1 MTAESVI
8 LDTIAVAASRLALL
22 FRGSLTYKLTAAAM
36 EKLKDFFDES
46 VIWRAAKSHEKTS
59 RLFKESLFFKILQW
73 TADKPVSLV
82 RKAFLPENAAYKTS
96 IAGMLLE
103 RLAESLV
110 PLVGLFIFIQSVIPY
125 YRWHNHYAVL
135 MILAVSF
142 LYLVRAAGDRR
153 YSLDFRKIDFAML
166 LFAVGI
172 VLAAITSLMPASS
185 VRVLV
190 FNAVLFLFVFIVV
203 NLIKEKE
210 ELGMLIYFMTA
221 SLAVTSLY
229 GIWQYINHIPVD
241 PLLVDI
247 NFGGGVGRVFSTMGN
262 PNDFATFLLLTI
274 PFLGAAFFNAKNFIA
289 KAIVLV
295 LAALATANL
304 ALTYT
309 RAAWIGFAAAVL
321 IYVLLK
327 DRRLLPLFL
336 LLGVASVPF
345 MPKSVAT
352 RLASMGKDTSSRYRI
367 NVWLSS
373 LKMLKDYWISGI
385 GLGPE
390 PFRKLFGAY
399 TSVQLPVHSH
409 MLYLEIWLEAGITAI
424 ASFMWFI
431 ARIIKKGFIFVF
443 RSGDE
448 YLKNIIIAGMASLT
462 GLLVAGLTDYV
473 WFYPRA
479 MNMFWIVAAV
489 VLAALNLAYRQ
500 EGCAK

>member
-1 MTAESVI
+1 MTVESVI
-8 LDTIAVAASRLALL
+8 LNTLAAAASRLALL
-22 FRGSLTYKLTAAAM
+22 FRGSLTYRLTAAAM
-36 EKLKDFFDES
+36 GKLKDFFDES
-46 VIWRAAKSHEKTS
+46 VIWRAVKSNEKTS
-59 RLFKESLFFKILQW
+59 RLFEESLFFNMLQW
-73 TADKPVSLV
+73 SADKLVSAA
-82 RKAFLPENAAYKTS
+82 RKTLFLSYTAYKTS
-96 IAGMLLE
+96 IAGMLLD
-103 RLAESLV
+103 RLSENLALLTGFFILV
-110 PLVGLFIFIQSVIPY
+110 QSVTPY
-125 YRWHNHYAVL
+125 YLWHNHYTVF
-135 MILAVSF
+135 MVLAVAF

-153 YSLDFRKIDFAML
+153 YGLDFRKIDFAML
-166 LFAVGI
+166 LFAASI
-172 VLAAITSLMPASS
+172 VLAAVTSLMPAGSL
-185 VRVLV
+185 RVLV
-190 FNAVLFLFVFIVV
+190 FNIVLFLFVFIVV
-203 NLIKEKE
+203 NLITKKE
-210 ELGMLIYFMTA
+210 ELGILVYFITA
-221 SLAVTSLY
+221 SVAVTSLY
-229 GIWQYINHIPVD
+229 GIWQYMNHIPVD

-274 PFLGAAFFNAKNFIA
+274 PFLGAAFFNAKNFA
-289 KAIVLV
+289 ARAIILA

-309 RAAWIGFAAAVL
+309 RAAWIGFAAAAF

-336 LLGVASVPF
+336 LLGAAFVPF

-352 RLASMGKDTSSRYRI
+352 RLASMGRDTSSRYRI
-367 NVWLSS
+367 NIWLGS
-373 LKMLKDYWISGI
+373 LRMLKDYWISGI

-409 MLYLEIWLEAGITAI
+409 MLYLEIWLEAGIAAI
-424 ASFMWFI
+424 ASFIWFM
-431 ARIIKKGFIFVF
+431 AGIIKKGFLHVF
-443 RSGDE
+443 KSGDE

-489 VLAALNLAYRQ
+489 VLAALNLAGRR
-500 EGCAK
+500 EGCV